1 MASLAKKQSPDTIAY
16 FSMEVGIDRNVPTY
30 SGGLGILAGDTIRAA
45 ADLDLPYVA
54 VTLLTRQGYFKQRI
68 DAKGIQHT
76 SPVAWDIKKHL
87 KPCKPQVKVRL
98 DGRSIKVRAW
108 RYEARGIHGTIIP
121 VLYLDT
127 DITGNHQDDRQI
139 SQTLYGGD
147 HAYRLRQEWI
157 LGTAGVKMLRALGY
171 RQIKCFHMNEGHAA
185 FLTFELLAE
194 AMKKDKQSR
203 LGKKQLELVRQQCV
217 FTTHT
222 PIPAGHDAFALKD
235 AKQAIGKHPA
245 WAVTKALGVK
255 NGVLNMTCLALSL
268 SRYVNGVA
276 QKHGEVSRA
285 MFPDYTIDAITN
297 GVHVP
302 SWTVKSIQK
311 LLDQHVPDWRQ
322 DNSRLR
328 YAINIPLKELWQVHQ
343 ANKAKLIDKINR
355 RSKIPFSP
363 KAFTIGFARRATAY
377 KRADLV
383 LQRLDRLAAMAAKH
397 GKIQIV
403 FAGKSHPKDAQGQ
416 QLIKNITDA
425 AQASGF
431 KVPITYLSNYDMALA
446 QTLIPGVDLW
456 LNTPEPPLEASGTS
470 GMKAAVNGVPSL
482 SVLDGWWIEGCVEG
496 LTGWAIDSPDKPA
509 AQITAVL
516 RKLEQV
522 IKLYY
527 QEPEQYR
534 QIMRNALA
542 LNGAYFNTQRM
553 VEEYVRKAYLL

>member
-1 MASLAKKQSPDTIAY
+1 
-16 FSMEVGIDRNVPTY
+16 MEVGIDKNVPTY

-68 DAKGIQHT
+68 DAKGIQHA
-76 SPVAWDIKKHL
+76 SPVVWDIKKQL

-98 DGRSIKVRAW
+98 DGRSVKVRAW
-108 RYEARGIHGTIIP
+108 RYEARGIHGTIVP
-121 VLYLDT
+121 ALYLDT
-127 DITGNHQDDRQI
+127 DIAGNHKDDRQI

-147 HAYRLRQEWI
+147 HDYRLRQEWI

-194 AMKKDKQSR
+194 AMKKDKQSH
-203 LGKKQLELVRQQCV
+203 LGKKQLELVRRQCV

-222 PIPAGHDAFALKD
+222 PVPAGHDAFTLKD
-235 AKQAIGKHPA
+235 ARQAIGKHPA

-255 NGVLNMTCLALSL
+255 KGVLNMTCLALSL

-276 QKHGEVSRA
+276 RKHGEVSRA

-302 SWTVKSIQK
+302 SWTARSIQK
-311 LLDQHVPDWRQ
+311 LLDQYVPDWRQ

-328 YAINIPLKELWQVHQ
+328 YAINIPLKKLRQAHQ
-343 ANKAKLIDKINR
+343 ANKTKLIDKINR
-355 RSKIPFSP
+355 RRKIPFSP
-363 KAFTIGFARRATAY
+363 RAFTIGFARRATAY

-383 LQRLDRLAAMAAKH
+383 LQRLDRLTAMAAKH

-403 FAGKSHPKDAQGQ
+403 FAGKAHPRDTQGQ
-416 QLIKNITDA
+416 QLIKNIIDA
-425 AQASGF
+425 AQALGS
-431 KVPITYLSNYDMALA
+431 KVPITYLPNYDMALA
-446 QTLIPGVDLW
+446 RTLIPGVDLW

-470 GMKAAVNGVPSL
+470 GMKAAINGVPSL

-496 LTGWAIDSPDKPA
+496 LTGWAVDSPDKPA
-509 AQITAVL
+509 AQITALL
-516 RKLEQV
+516 RKLERV

-527 QEPEQYR
+527 QKPEQYR
-534 QIMRNALA
+534 RIMRNALA